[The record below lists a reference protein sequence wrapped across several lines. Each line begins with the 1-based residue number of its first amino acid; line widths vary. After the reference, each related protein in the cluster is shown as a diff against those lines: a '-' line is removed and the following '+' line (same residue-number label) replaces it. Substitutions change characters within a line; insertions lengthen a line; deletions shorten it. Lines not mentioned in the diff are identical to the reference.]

1 MPLSLLIALAV
12 QPPGAEFAPPPP
24 VPVPAPEEIAAA
36 PPAMNPAVRQ
46 MLDAAIQGDN
56 EAEIN
61 TVAKF
66 ARQAAPNSREEIDG
80 LVRAWSERRLQA
92 QQERLE
98 TAGLFDLWKGQGDL
112 GGTRTTGT
120 SDTLG
125 ISAGV
130 LLTREGDRWR
140 HRLRG
145 RVDYQEADG
154 QSVRDA
160 FLVSYEPRVRIRDG
174 MFVYGLAQYDSDS
187 FLGFD
192 RRLSASSGIGYRVAG
207 PGDFAVDV
215 DAGPTYR
222 ATSFT
227 DGSDDGSLGGRGSLA
242 VRWTLTEGVR
252 LTNDAALVVDGRN
265 NTFANTAALDAR
277 LIGSL
282 SARLSYNLQYESM
295 PPLGRE
301 TTGTISRASLV
312 YDF

>member
-1 MPLSLLIALAV
+1 MPFSLLLALAA
-12 QPPGAEFAPPPP
+12 QPPGADVAPPPP
-24 VPVPAPEEIAAA
+24 EPLPAPEEIAAA
-36 PPAMNPAVRQ
+36 SPAMNPVLRQ
-46 MLDAAIQGDN
+46 MLDAAIGNNN

-61 TVAKF
+61 TVAKY
-66 ARQAAPNSREEIDG
+66 AREAAPNSREEIDG

-120 SDTLG
+120 SNTLG
-125 ISAGV
+125 ISAGLV
-130 LLTREGDRWR
+130 LTREGDRWR

-154 QSVRDA
+154 ESVRDA
-160 FLVSYEPRVRIRDG
+160 FLLSYEPRVRIRDG
-174 MFVYGLAQYDSDS
+174 LFVYGLAQYDSDS

-192 RRLSASSGIGYRVAG
+192 RRLSASGGVGYRVAG
-207 PGDFAVDV
+207 PGALSIDV

-222 ATSFT
+222 ATRFT
-227 DGSDDGSLGGRGSLA
+227 DGSEDGSLGGRGSLGL
-242 VRWTLTEGVR
+242 RWTLAEGIR
-252 LTNDAALVVDGRN
+252 LTNDAALVVDGRSN
-265 NTFANTAALDAR
+265 SFANTAALDAK
-277 LIGSL
+277 LLGSL

-295 PPLGRE
+295 PPLGGK
-301 TTGTISRASLV
+301 TSGTISRASLV